1 MNVIIPEINAQNQ
14 RICVQPKNEQ
24 ESLLSR
30 LKRGASQGLVLM
42 QNKAPSWNDQSGA
55 YVLNFHGRVTR
66 ASVKNFQI
74 VHPDDPD
81 YFVLQFGRIAPDAFI
96 MDFRFPLC
104 PLQAFAICLSS
115 FDGKLAC
122 E

>member
-1 MNVIIPEINAQNQ
+1 MVGSWLTTAPYFTL
-14 RICVQPKNEQ
+14 KEQ

-74 VHPDDPD
+74 VHPDDRELLGTDLPW
-81 YFVLQFGRIAPDAFI
+81 QGGWRKSTSPI
-96 MDFRFPLC
+96 
-104 PLQAFAICLSS
+104 ST
-115 FDGKLAC
+115 
-122 E
+122 